1 MRGILV
7 SPMSDCPFATNQ
19 SHYPITRLLCSS
31 VQPKIGPEPTQT
43 SPNTT
48 IRTHCHWS
56 PSFMSMLVPRLLAN
70 ETDDIIM
77 FYYVLCFITPQLQQ
91 DSSIHNIKTSVFCQ
105 YAVTLSL
112 LIHD

>member
-1 MRGILV
+1 MNRVNSRNDFGHDDSTINIVMAIIIL
-7 SPMSDCPFATNQ
+7 
-19 SHYPITRLLCSS
+19 LLLS

-105 YAVTLSL
+105 FAVTLSL

>member
-1 MRGILV
+1 
-7 SPMSDCPFATNQ
+7 
-19 SHYPITRLLCSS
+19 
-31 VQPKIGPEPTQT
+31 
-43 SPNTT
+43 
-48 IRTHCHWS
+48 
-56 PSFMSMLVPRLLAN
+56 MSMLVPRLLAN

-77 FYYVLCFITPQLQQ
+77 FYYVLCFIMPQLQQ